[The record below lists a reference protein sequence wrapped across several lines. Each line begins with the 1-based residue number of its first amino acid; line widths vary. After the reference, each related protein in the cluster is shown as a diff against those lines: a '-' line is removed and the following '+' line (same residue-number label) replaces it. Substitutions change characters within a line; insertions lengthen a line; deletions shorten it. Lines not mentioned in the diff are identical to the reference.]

1 MNFKALLEKKVKAPF
16 TPKLG
21 SKTDTGNFN
30 VEFTSCKLDSY
41 EDSPED
47 KNIVDRFKDFSL

>member
-16 TPKLG
+16 IPKLG

-30 VEFTSCKLDSY
+30 VEFTNCELNSH

-47 KNIVDRFKDFSL
+47 KDIVDKFKDF